1 MALRRR
7 AEPQLHQAFDDLS
20 DSVEAIAKPQISIIL
35 CGPDHGNAHWYKFE
49 VVQSANDAGKYANFA
64 EDHYFVKATIR
75 IERERLVFVTSFH
88 HVGRELSGIMEA
100 TAFAKLESFEDSED
114 RQLVSQ
120 EFRLCAL
127 EPFVFTFKTRE
138 ADIADAFTRWLD
150 SSIAIAL
157 KEYGDRL

>member
-1 MALRRR
+1 
-7 AEPQLHQAFDDLS
+7 PDL
-20 DSVEAIAKPQISIIL
+20 
-35 CGPDHGNAHWYKFE
+35 GNAHWYKFE
-49 VVQSANDAGKYANFA
+49 VVQSAKDAGTFANFA
-64 EDHYFVKATIR
+64 EDHYFVKASIQ
-75 IERERLVFVTSFH
+75 IDRERLVLVTSFH

-120 EFRLCAL
+120 DFRLCSL

-138 ADIADAFTRWLD
+138 SDIVAAFARWLD

-157 KEYGDRL
+157 KEYGDRI